1 MEHCPRHLPAFPPV
15 RRPHSRVASTTTP
28 MTKAGKPDTKPLRPA
43 VLSLATV
50 PPVRRTAS
58 VLAGLAV
65 LLAAAGL
72 ATTPAAP
79 ISECDFLLLLKRE
92 ALRCGGRV
100 LAYEGAETRLQCAA
114 RRALRVTATRGL
126 DPPERSE
133 TLIGLF
139 AALDAQVHAGRITPA
154 TATRRLETFVGLED
168 CLERVDE
175 EGPLTSR

>member
-1 MEHCPRHLPAFPPV
+1 MIKPGNRDTQTLRSAFPSLDALPKGKTIALAL
-15 RRPHSRVASTTTP
+15 VAFGLLLTT
-28 MTKAGKPDTKPLRPA
+28 
-43 VLSLATV
+43 
-50 PPVRRTAS
+50 
-58 VLAGLAV
+58 V
-65 LLAAAGL
+65 LLAKTSAP
-72 ATTPAAP
+72 TP

-114 RRALRVTATRGL
+114 RRALRVTDTRGL

-139 AALDAQVHAGRITPA
+139 ATLDAQVHAGTITPA

-168 CLERVDE
+168 CLGGADE
-175 EGPLTSR
+175 EVR